1 MHGDA
6 QERQQRQPES
16 EVSGA
21 ATWVKHAIRGRGR
34 GRWCAPCPPRPRA
47 VFNRSGSMGGLVCR
61 FSHGIA
67 AYLLRRR
74 RPGSRYQSRWSGV
87 GCERPADPRC
97 RVPCLRPNNKKFL
110 AAATAAPISP
120 TPLTLIITAAGS
132 ETGIFGRIS
141 EAANRDSLLDTVTP
155 YQKLGHHP
163 TCRIAFRDLST
174 RFIFE
179 ISASPASR
187 RLSHTSWIIIS
198 TAHAC
203 AALHC
208 LSAASRSI
216 TSDTSEAVQLLRC
229 LADEAD
235 NKANTRPATFL
246 LQA

>member
-1 MHGDA
+1 
-6 QERQQRQPES
+6 
-16 EVSGA
+16 
-21 ATWVKHAIRGRGR
+21 
-34 GRWCAPCPPRPRA
+34 
-47 VFNRSGSMGGLVCR
+47 MGGLVCR

-74 RPGSRYQSRWSGV
+74 RPGSGYQSRWSGV

-110 AAATAAPISP
+110 ASATAAPISFTSP
-120 TPLTLIITAAGS
+120 TLIIAATGS

-187 RLSHTSWIIIS
+187 RLSHTFWIIIS

-203 AALHC
+203 TALHC

-216 TSDTSEAVQLLRC
+216 PPTPRRLCTNSAALLTKRTT
-229 LADEAD
+229 
-235 NKANTRPATFL
+235 KQTPRPATFL